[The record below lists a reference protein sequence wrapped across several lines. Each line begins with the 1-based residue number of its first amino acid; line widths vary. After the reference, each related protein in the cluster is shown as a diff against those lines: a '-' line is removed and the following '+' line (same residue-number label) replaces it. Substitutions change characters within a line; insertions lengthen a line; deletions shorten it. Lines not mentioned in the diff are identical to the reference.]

1 MRQLQG
7 FCRFRDAGLTKTRHH
22 LQMAVFRSRRLS
34 EILGASPDVASYSD
48 FASLVSNQVGEA
60 SDLDFKMALYGSTD
74 SQRRALAGDVAAM
87 ANTAGGILILGI
99 KEDDHARAVSSPG
112 VAISDGEV
120 RRIRSIVG
128 SLVSPLP
135 AFDIL
140 TVPEPGRPDHGFLV
154 VAVPPS
160 PLAPH
165 AVLVDVALRY
175 PQRNGT
181 TTRYL
186 SEPEVATA
194 YRQRIARAEG
204 QAERALRVETAAM
217 GRLKRADDHVW
228 VVVSL
233 VPDLPGELLI
243 DQASLMALRDEMSR
257 DAFPAILRTNLSWYR
272 FDPAPRRLLLSGWP
286 DSSLQTDWL
295 AADLHSDGAG
305 VFAMNAG
312 HGTVDHLP
320 GPAAI
325 VAHDEQVVNAIMSG
339 LRFLGRHARD
349 RAGAGGNALIRGQI
363 RRDDHNVYLGPGGRG
378 YEAVTGHVL
387 PVPGR
392 AAEAAASLDSLAE
405 DGPDLL
411 AATYLLA
418 SEIFQE
424 FGLPEASQLTRDG
437 RLRRKYWSSYR
448 HPELEAWAASAGVT
462 VSDETLS
469 G

>member
-1 MRQLQG
+1 
-7 FCRFRDAGLTKTRHH
+7 
-22 LQMAVFRSRRLS
+22 MAVFRSRRLS
-34 EILGASPDVASYSD
+34 ELLGASPDVASYSD
-48 FASLVSNQVGEA
+48 FASLVSNKVSEA
-60 SDLDFKMALYGSTD
+60 SDLDFKMALYGTTD

-87 ANTAGGILILGI
+87 ANTAGGILVLGI
-99 KEDDHARAVSSPG
+99 EEDDHARAESTPG

-120 RRIRSIVG
+120 RRIRTIVG
-128 SLVSPLP
+128 DLVSPGP
-135 AFDIL
+135 AFDVL
-140 TVPEPGRPDHGFLV
+140 TVPQPGRPDHGFLV
-154 VAVPPS
+154 VAVPRS

-165 AVLVDVALRY
+165 AVLVDRALRY
-175 PQRNGT
+175 PLRNGT

-204 QAERALRVETAAM
+204 QAERAFRVETAAM
-217 GRLKRADDHVW
+217 ARLKQADDHVW

-233 VPDLPGELLI
+233 VPDLPGDLLI
-243 DQASLMALRDEMSR
+243 GQASLMALRTEMSR
-257 DAFPAILRTNLSWYR
+257 SAFPAILRTSLSWHR
-272 FDPAPRRLLLSGWP
+272 FDPAPRRLLLSGSP
-286 DSSLQTDWL
+286 DSSLQTGWL

-305 VFAMNAG
+305 AFAMNAIDD
-312 HGTVDHLP
+312 TVNNL
-320 GPAAI
+320 GGAATAV

-349 RAGAGGNALIRGQI
+349 RAGAGGDALIRAQI
-363 RRDDHNVYLGPGGRG
+363 RRDDYAIRLGAGRRSFG
-378 YEAVTGHVL
+378 DVTGHVL
-387 PVPGR
+387 PIPGR

-424 FGLPEASQLTRDG
+424 FGLPEAGQVTRDG
-437 RLRRKYWSSYR
+437 QLRRAYWSGYR
-448 HPELEAWAASAGVT
+448 HPELEAWAAQAGVA